1 MASLTTPGAVADTGA
16 ALRPVRDGIIVAVA
30 VVFALLTLYAVFI
43 DQGALLAPLLGKL
56 SFDSN
61 FVHEFA
67 HDARHVAGAP
77 CH

>member
-1 MASLTTPGAVADTGA
+1 MTTPGAVVGTGV
-16 ALRPVRDGIIVAVA
+16 ALRPVRDAIVVGIAVA
-30 VVFALLTLYAVFI
+30 FALFTLYAVFI

-56 SFDSN
+56 SFDNN

>member
-1 MASLTTPGAVADTGA
+1 MTTPGAVVGA
-16 ALRPVRDGIIVAVA
+16 GVTLRPIRDGIIIGTA
-30 VVFALLTLYAVFI
+30 VVLALLTLYAVFI